1 MFPKYFKAATNKLIR
16 IAEKLKVE
24 WMLIGAAA
32 VSKWG
37 FPRATQDVDF
47 TLALD
52 ETQSNA
58 VDDLMKKAG
67 FEKLSGPEEIQASG
81 LKLSKYW
88 LPGPS
93 KQPEDGIG
101 VDVFFTS
108 TEWQH
113 EAIGRK
119 VTAAVAKGW
128 PDYWIASKED
138 LLLYKLA
145 ALRAKDVID
154 LEGLMERQYAN
165 FDWNYIAFWAKEL
178 GILVHVEDLI
188 SQYQVAKGLEEK
200 SPWEAEQ

>member
-1 MFPKYFKAATNKLIR
+1 MFPRYFKAATNKLVR
-16 IAEKLKVE
+16 IAEKLQVE

-52 ETQSNA
+52 ETKSTA
-58 VDDLMKKAG
+58 VDDLMKKSG
-67 FEKLSGPEEIQASG
+67 FEKLSGPEEIPASG

-88 LPGPS
+88 LAGPS

-101 VDVFFTS
+101 VDIFFTS

-113 EAIGRK
+113 EAMGRK
-119 VTAAVAKGW
+119 VAATVAKGW
-128 PDYWIASKED
+128 PDFWIASKED

-154 LEGLMERQYAN
+154 LEGLMERQYAS
-165 FDWNYIAFWAKEL
+165 FDWRYISFWAGEL
-178 GILVHVEDLI
+178 GILTHVEDLI
-188 SQYQVAKGLEEK
+188 SQYQVSKGLEEK
-200 SPWEAEQ
+200 LPWESE

>member
-1 MFPKYFKAATNKLIR
+1 MFPKYFRAATNKLVR
-16 IAEKLKVE
+16 ISEELQVE

-47 TLALD
+47 TIALD
-52 ETQSNA
+52 ETQSITI
-58 VDDLMKKAG
+58 DELMKQSG
-67 FEKLSGPEEIQASG
+67 FEKLSGPEEIQPSG
-81 LKLSKYW
+81 LRLSKYW

-101 VDVFFTS
+101 VDVFYTS

-113 EAIGRK
+113 EAMGRK
-119 VTAAVAKGW
+119 VTATVAKGW

-138 LLLYKLA
+138 LLLYKLL

-154 LEGLMERQYAN
+154 LEGLMERQYSN
-165 FDWNYIAFWAKEL
+165 FDWHYIAFWAKEL
-178 GILVHVEDLI
+178 GVLAHVEDLI
-188 SQYQVAKGLEEK
+188 SQYQVAKGLEEIW
-200 SPWEAEQ
+200 PWESE

>member
-1 MFPKYFKAATNKLIR
+1 MFPKYFKVATNKLIR
-16 IAEKLKVE
+16 IAEKLRVE

-52 ETQSNA
+52 EMQSIS
-58 VDDLMKKAG
+58 VDDLMEKAG
-67 FEKLSGPEEIQASG
+67 FEKLSGPEEIQPSS

-113 EAIGRK
+113 EAMGRK
-119 VTAAVAKGW
+119 IIATIAKGW
-128 PDYWIASKED
+128 SDYWIASKED
-138 LLLYKLA
+138 VLLYKLL
-145 ALRAKDVID
+145 ALRAKDIID
-154 LEGLMERQYAN
+154 LEGLMERQYAH
-165 FDWNYIAFWAKEL
+165 FDWSYIAFWAGEL
-178 GILVHVEDLI
+178 GVLAHAEDLI
-188 SQYQVAKGLEEK
+188 SQYQVAKGLERK
-200 SPWEAEQ
+200 LPWESE